1 MTGKKVKNNHNLIL
15 NNKGYR
21 RRMNIHEALQFLY
34 ASSLS
39 DRLSSPCKKPER
51 HPSRRKLILQTVYA
65 RMGFADLLS
74 PSNPK
79 NKLYHKGGKRC

>member
-1 MTGKKVKNNHNLIL
+1 MTGKRVKNNHNLIL

-21 RRMNIHEALQFLY
+21 RRMDIHEALQFLY
-34 ASSLS
+34 ASSLM
-39 DRLSSPCKKPER
+39 DRLSSSCKKPER

-65 RMGFADLLS
+65 SMGFAELMS

-79 NKLYHKGGKRC
+79 NKLYQRR